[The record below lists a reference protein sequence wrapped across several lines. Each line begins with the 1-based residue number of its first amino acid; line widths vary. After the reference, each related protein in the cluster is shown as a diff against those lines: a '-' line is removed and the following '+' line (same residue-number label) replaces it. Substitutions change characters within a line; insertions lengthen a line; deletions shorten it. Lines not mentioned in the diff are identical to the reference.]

1 VRERIALVLDRL
13 SPAERKVAEMVAA
26 DPAGTMAATVASL
39 ARAAGVSEPTVVR
52 FCRSLGYEGF
62 ADLRLALNRADAVA
76 EGAAP
81 PRPPRMIEPGMP
93 IPEAA
98 FAVFDSAIAAL
109 VAARQ
114 HMDGAAIEKAA
125 LALVRAGRVEVWG
138 LGGSAGLAMDLAH
151 RLMATCRGVVARHDA
166 DAQALAAATLDGESV
181 VLCLS
186 LTGRSRAVVEAARQA
201 AQTGATIIALT
212 RPASPLAAAATHL
225 VPCVAEDRVAL
236 RAPGT
241 DRLVQFAFGDAICVA
256 VALLAPPAA
265 EARQAR
271 MTEALESR
279 RIAP

>member
-1 VRERIALVLDRL
+1 
-13 SPAERKVAEMVAA
+13 M
-26 DPAGTMAATVASL
+26 
-39 ARAAGVSEPTVVR
+39 
-52 FCRSLGYEGF
+52 
-62 ADLRLALNRADAVA
+62 ADL
-76 EGAAP
+76 
-81 PRPPRMIEPGMP
+81 PRQWSRGMMRM
-93 IPEAA
+93 
-98 FAVFDSAIAAL
+98 
-109 VAARQ
+109 R
-114 HMDGAAIEKAA
+114 
-125 LALVRAGRVEVWG
+125 
-138 LGGSAGLAMDLAH
+138 
-151 RLMATCRGVVARHDA
+151 RHSP
-166 DAQALAAATLDGESV
+166 AATLDGESV

-201 AQTGATIIALT
+201 AQTGATIIALNA
-212 RPASPLAAAATHL
+212 PAPPSPAATHL